1 MKIRKQLLRQPG
13 KTLVGGVLV
22 MLCVAILIVCVGQSV
37 AAGKTDEQLDD
48 LFLTIAMPT
57 TKYNGTSR
65 KLPQQASDFLEE
77 LTTDYPDIVRAVSAP
92 GLASAYIEQLKPDMY
107 TNHTSYF
114 GWETGTDGVASTMV
128 TSPVGAPYC
137 CAMLEVRLD
146 EIIGRTPATAWDL
159 GTQDQWMIDVMT
171 YYCVN
176 VRATVLGVIGL
187 SDGFQNLAGMN
198 ITLTL
203 MVSDEQAFEGLNLQK
218 EQRYLVYGMDYF
230 DMDWLASQTDIT
242 TWEKNTVTMTVRNLQ
257 QLQGL
262 PEEYAVPT
270 IVPLSGTA
278 EEFLLSEQGKLWQ
291 KALGNMTVNNQ
302 AFPILGVDALNY
314 IPEFALGTTRIVEG
328 RDFTTEELRG
338 GAKVCVLSGS
348 LATANDIALGDTIT
362 LRYYDFD
369 ANSPYQSSLSSGRGV
384 VNPSAQF
391 YTATTPFVN
400 EGESYTVIGLYRSQN
415 EWADPATNV
424 YAFTPNT
431 VFVPKVSV
439 SATMDYG
446 NQGLF
451 RSYVLYNEQLEAF
464 QQLAA
469 EAGYPDLFRC
479 DDHGYA
485 AVASALHDYKAVSQR
500 TLAIGL
506 CLSALVAVL
515 FFLLFPLQQQK
526 TLNTMDSM
534 GATVSNRLVYLFKY
548 SLCLTLPGGVLGLLF
563 GVLLWTQMA
572 KDLTSRFGATLSI
585 KMDIGVLSICAF
597 ATMLVMVLMSMLLA
611 FLRMHR
617 QNLMNRK

>member
-1 MKIRKQLLRQPG
+1 MKTLHQMFRQPI
-13 KTLVGGVLV
+13 KTGAGIVLV
-22 MLCVAILIVCVGQSV
+22 MLCVAILIVCVGQSI

-65 KLPQQASDFLEE
+65 KLPEKAADFLEE
-77 LTTDYPDIVRAVSAP
+77 LTINYPDIVRAVSSP
-92 GLASAYIEQLKPDMY
+92 GLASAYIPQLTPDMY

-128 TSPVGAPYC
+128 TSPVGAPYS
-137 CAMLEVRLD
+137 CAMLEVRLE
-146 EIIGRTPATAWDL
+146 EILGKTPAKAWDL
-159 GTQDQWMIDVMT
+159 GTQDQWMIDVLT

-176 VRATVLGVIGL
+176 VRATVLGVVGL
-187 SDGFQNLAGMN
+187 NDGFQEPVGMN

-203 MVSDEQAFEGLNLQK
+203 MVSDEQAFEAMELQMGG
-218 EQRYLVYGMDYF
+218 RYLVYGMDYF

-242 TWEKNTVTMTVRNLQ
+242 TWEKNTVTLTVRNLQ

-270 IVPLSGTA
+270 IAPLSGTA

-291 KALGNMTVNNQ
+291 EALGNMRVNNQ
-302 AFPILGVDALNY
+302 AFPVLGVDALNY
-314 IPEFALGTTRIVEG
+314 IPEFALGTTRIVAG
-328 RDFTTEELRG
+328 RDFTAEEQKV
-338 GAKVCVLSGS
+338 GAKVCVLSES
-348 LATANDIALGDTIT
+348 LAAANNIALGDAII

-391 YTATTPFVN
+391 YTGATPFVN

-439 SATMDYG
+439 SAAMDYG

-451 RSYVLYNEQLEAF
+451 RSYVLYNGKMEAF

-469 EAGYPDLFRC
+469 QVGFPNLFLC

-485 AVASALHDYKAVSQR
+485 AVSASLHDYQKVADRAV
-500 TLAIGL
+500 IVGL
-506 CLSALVAVL
+506 CLSALIAML
-515 FFLLFPLQQQK
+515 FLILFPSQQQN
-526 TLNTMDSM
+526 TLNIMASM
-534 GATVSNRLVYLFKY
+534 GATKGKKLAYVLKY
-548 SLCLTLPGGVLGLLF
+548 TLCLAFPGGALGLLF
-563 GVLLWTQMA
+563 GALLWDRVRRNLA
-572 KDLTSRFGATLSI
+572 NRFGLSVETSLET
-585 KMDIGVLSICAF
+585 MSICAV
-597 ATMLVMVLMSMLLA
+597 AMLLVMVLLSALLA
-611 FLRMHR
+611 FLRMRR